1 MGVCRVLSRCQG
13 RWLDLLR
20 TSSAVFKTHNA
31 VTLCPVAA
39 VRVLVR
45 SMEDQKRPLTGFS
58 IKHRNANAYLVNLM
72 SSSGG
77 RSCTH
82 GGLWHQCCT
91 GCPRRLS
98 GTWHV
103 INSHYDE
110 TTWDTVQCNHQVW
123 ICVLVLRTEVKHS
136 SHTLGIHFMMFTLNV
151 VRISVSMADDCGDIV
166 CDPFWCLT
174 EQPFRF
180 HVPNEVCFFFIRD
193 MQSCQLSLHFLRH
206 CCSNAPPR
214 EGDSSHDLSR
224 VGHLTDRASD
234 YH

>member
-1 MGVCRVLSRCQG
+1 
-13 RWLDLLR
+13 
-20 TSSAVFKTHNA
+20 
-31 VTLCPVAA
+31 
-39 VRVLVR
+39 
-45 SMEDQKRPLTGFS
+45 
-58 IKHRNANAYLVNLM
+58 
-72 SSSGG
+72 
-77 RSCTH
+77 
-82 GGLWHQCCT
+82 
-91 GCPRRLS
+91 
-98 GTWHV
+98 
-103 INSHYDE
+103 
-110 TTWDTVQCNHQVW
+110 
-123 ICVLVLRTEVKHS
+123 
-136 SHTLGIHFMMFTLNV
+136 MMFTLNV

-174 EQPFRF
+174 EQPFCF